1 MPTPE
6 TAGREPIP
14 EYANNPFI
22 ERLPPILPMSALQ
35 ATYDRPPLLTP
46 SDLTRPP
53 EERLHIALRLRRY
66 SQPTVAARELGRRIE
81 QMVRQGYIHRN
92 PNNPGWLRGV
102 EFLGTR
108 EAEYK
113 SHASSKASPKALANV
128 LDGVNLVDEA
138 PMSMLVFGPP
148 GVGKTHAVA
157 VSLSRYKP
165 VIKHTTPCVLTQIIW
180 LRMQCPPTGSLVTL
194 CAFFFAA
201 VDEALRKMGIQ
212 SGLAD
217 QYKRATIGTALVGM
231 ARVANLYGIG
241 VLVIDEIQHVKTAHK
256 EWSALLNFLV
266 TLQNS
271 IGIPL
276 VLIGTGAALTVVQR
290 TFRDARRADGLG
302 SILFDRLGPA
312 PGIHM
317 QKKDAPQPIYG
328 EEFATFVKKMW
339 RWQYT
344 NTRTDLDVDILNA
357 LFVETQGIIDLIVK
371 LFILVQMRLIG
382 LSDARCDNIELIT
395 PRVIHEVAKH
405 SFHAVRPFIN
415 AIRDN
420 DPIALALHEDLIG
433 TSEWFQHCLSEAS
446 EYGIR
451 DEDHGDRAPFPPM
464 AVAGAI
470 DTNVLDLILE
480 GFGVSPAR
488 RGRII
493 AEHAGLIEAGDLA
506 GLVAAIKTTVQAA
519 ADQQDRKPRTRE
531 RPIEGDVR
539 ELLKGAKD
547 ASEIIERIG
556 VASLDTV
563 GPAG

>member
-1 MPTPE
+1 MPTLE
-6 TAGREPIP
+6 TPGREPIP

-22 ERLPPILPMSALQ
+22 ERLPPILPMSVLQ

-46 SDLTRPP
+46 SDPTRPP
-53 EERLHIALRLRRY
+53 EERLHIVLRLRRY
-66 SQPTVAARELGRRIE
+66 SQPTVGARELGRRIE
-81 QMVRQGYIHRN
+81 QMVRQGYIYRN
-92 PNNPGWLRGV
+92 PNNPAWLRGV
-102 EFLGTR
+102 ELLGTR

-113 SHASSKASPKALANV
+113 SLGGSKASLKAPADV

-138 PMSMLVFGPP
+138 PMSTLVFGPP

-157 VSLSRYKP
+157 VSLSRYKQ
-165 VIKHTTPCVLTQIIW
+165 VIKHTTPCVLAQISW
-180 LRMQCPPTGSLVTL
+180 LRVQCPPTGSLVTL
-194 CAFFFAA
+194 CTFFFAA
-201 VDEALRKMGIQ
+201 VDEALRKKGIQ
-212 SGLAD
+212 SRLTE
-217 QYKRATIGTALVGM
+217 QYRRATIGTALVGM
-231 ARVANLYGIG
+231 ARVANLYGVG

-302 SILFDRLGPA
+302 SLLFDRLGPA

-317 QKKDAPQPIYG
+317 QKKDASQPIYG

-344 NTRTDLDVDILNA
+344 NTRTDLDVPILNA
-357 LFVETQGIIDLIVK
+357 LFIETQGIIDLIVK

-382 LSDARCDNIELIT
+382 LSDAKHGNIELIA
-395 PRVIHEVAKH
+395 PRLIHEVAQH

-420 DPIALALHEDLIG
+420 DPIALALYEDLMG
-433 TSEWFQHCLSEAS
+433 TSEWFERCLSEAS
-446 EYGIR
+446 EHGIR
-451 DEDHGDRAPFPPM
+451 DEDHGDRPQYPPM

-470 DTNVLDLILE
+470 DTNVIDLILE
-480 GFGVSPAR
+480 GFGVPPAR
-488 RGRII
+488 RGRTI
-493 AEHAGLIEAGDLA
+493 AEHAGLIEAGDLS
-506 GLVAAIKTTVQAA
+506 GLVAAIRTTVQAA
-519 ADQQDRKPRTRE
+519 ADQKDRKPRTRA
-531 RPIEGDVR
+531 RPIEGDIR
-539 ELLKGAKD
+539 ESLEGAKD
-547 ASEIIERIG
+547 ASQIRDRIG
-556 VASLDTV
+556 VASLDAI
-563 GPAG
+563 GRAR